1 MHYVNNSDKIMV
13 KKSKNNNAYRSF
25 KEYGSAISIISE
37 ESCSMRYN
45 SSPEEVTIEVDDN
58 SNFKTKNDPAVSE
71 QELMNYYSAFKIDA
85 YNDITSLNQ
94 CIHFFSRERNIT
106 LLHLAAQEG
115 NTTVI
120 KNLIKRG
127 IRFTKDINGRTPL
140 HYAAIAGNKDA
151 IETIIKELRYDRSE
165 INRQD
170 NAGDTPLHCTSNVD
184 CVQSLIANGA
194 RIIKNNDGHTQ
205 LHTFA
210 MYGFKEC
217 AEYLI
222 YNLNRIRDLD
232 ARDNQHCA
240 FLHYAVRSCVGTHF
254 IKYLYQ
260 RGLTFIDDGELIA
273 DKSGKS
279 LLFYAAMSGN
289 CQYFIDFYTSLL
301 MIPGF
306 NSEFEIGRKDE
317 DGATILHHIA
327 QSDEEDLLKFII
339 EQGVKKRNPVH
350 LSGGKSSVIKDLK
363 GRSLL
368 HYAAQSETANCLR
381 FLMNQLARDKSKYA
395 IDLAKEVNM
404 QDEDGNTP
412 LHYAASK
419 GNWGC
424 VELLCQKGANIYHAN
439 KDGMNPLHIASL
451 HGHVTCAKL
460 LIFYNRGKQDYVNS
474 KNKNGETPLHLA
486 INENNE
492 DCAELLQNTGAN
504 IYACSNA
511 GANILHCGAH
521 GGIRCLKLAIAA
533 MRSFNGVYGINAC
546 DEYGRTPLYFA
557 RSRECFELLVQ
568 NGADFINE
576 DKLVHDNDGKTI
588 LHYIAASDDINFME
602 FILNELEKH
611 RVNINQEINRKDS
624 SGRTPLY
631 YAVNQERLNMVNM
644 LLNINS
650 QLATDGINEC
660 VESRTYKLL
669 MYNVANKDK
678 ILHAKDE
685 YGKTIYEYVL
695 KSDDT
700 SMLKLFL
707 EFSLKMKKLKNK
719 FHDKLDN
726 QFMRKFAYFSSL
738 SGLAMSLFSI
748 RLFIRQDYQGKDELS
763 DFIIATQILLSIL
776 TTLVVFCPAAKSNQ
790 LTKIMSEY
798 EEEIKKINIRIAEI
812 EQERFNHTQG
822 IEEKL
827 QQYVEAAVGEGA
839 VINALDDQKKCLDDL
854 KKENEASAIAKKI
867 FSNLFFNVIAKSNR
881 SESSESKPSESW
893 IRANQ
898 RWENAVKKIIDEIKN
913 KQNRVTRL

>member
-13 KKSKNNNAYRSF
+13 KKSKSKNNNAYGSF

-37 ESCSMRYN
+37 ENCAMRYN
-45 SSPEEVTIEVDDN
+45 RSPEEVTIEVDDN
-58 SNFKTKNDPAVSE
+58 SNPKTKNDPAISE
-71 QELMNYYSAFKIDA
+71 QELMHYYSAFKIDA
-85 YNDITSLNQ
+85 YNNITNLNQ
-94 CIHFFSRERNIT
+94 CIHFFSHERNIT

-170 NAGDTPLHCTSNVD
+170 NEGDTPLHCTSNVD
-184 CVQSLIANGA
+184 CVQSLITNGA

-217 AEYLI
+217 VEYLI

-240 FLHYAVRSCVGTHF
+240 FLHYAVRSCVGIHF

-289 CQYFIDFYTSLL
+289 YQYFIDFYTLL
-301 MIPGF
+301 ITIPRF

-317 DGATILHHIA
+317 EGATILHHIA
-327 QSDEEDLLKFII
+327 QSDKEDLLKFII

-350 LSGGKSSVIKDLK
+350 LSDGKVIIDLK

-368 HYAAQSETANCLR
+368 HYAAQSETSNCLR
-381 FLMNQLARDKSKYA
+381 FLMNQLERDKSKYA
-395 IDLAKEVNM
+395 IDLGQEINM

-439 KDGMNPLHIASL
+439 EDGMNPLHIASL

-474 KNKNGETPLHLA
+474 KTNTGETPLHLA

-511 GANILHCGAH
+511 GANILHYGAQ
-521 GGIRCLKLAIAA
+521 GGKRCLKLAIAA

-546 DEYGRTPLYFA
+546 DEYGRTPLYLT
-557 RSRECFELLVQ
+557 RDRECFELLVQ

-576 DKLVHDNDGKTI
+576 RKLVHDNYGKTI

-611 RVNINQEINRKDS
+611 KININQEINRKDS
-624 SGRTPLY
+624 SDRMPLY

-650 QLATDGINEC
+650 QLATDEINKC

-669 MYNVANKDK
+669 MYNMANKDK
-678 ILHAKDE
+678 ILHTKDE
-685 YGKTIYEYVL
+685 YGKTIYDYVIE
-695 KSDDT
+695 SNDT

-738 SGLAMSLFSI
+738 SGLAMSLFSV

-776 TTLVVFCPAAKSNQ
+776 TTLVVFCPAAKNNQ
-790 LTKIMSEY
+790 LEKIMSEY
-798 EEEIKKINIRIAEI
+798 EEEIKKINIRISEI
-812 EQERFNHTQG
+812 ERERSNHTQG

-839 VINALDDQKKCLDDL
+839 AVNALDDQKKYLDDL
-854 KKENEASAIAKKI
+854 EKESEASAIAKKI
-867 FSNLFFNVIAKSNR
+867 FSTLFSNLIARSNR
-881 SESSESKPSESW
+881 SEPSESW
-893 IRANQ
+893 TRANQ
-898 RWENAVKKIIDEIKN
+898 RWENAVKKIIEDIKS
-913 KQNRVTRL
+913 KQNGVTRL